1 MKALF
6 FLIAL
11 FLGISGWAQ
20 SSSDHQV
27 YLDTDVS
34 NSVNE
39 PPMVIFTPPKQIIR
53 VFGTVGSVYERN
65 QLSAMPLR
73 SINKIAGLTLGV
85 DCMNGGTPIIRGA
98 EGGTAYFV
106 DGVRVRSG
114 ALGIAGYGF

>member
-20 SSSDHQV
+20 SSTDHQV
-27 YLDTDVS
+27 FLNTDVS
-34 NSVNE
+34 NSFND
-39 PPMVIFTPPKQIIR
+39 PPVEVIRAPKQMIR
-53 VFGTVGSVYERN
+53 VFGTVGSVFESN

-73 SINKIAGLTLGV
+73 SVNKIAELSLGV
-85 DCMNGGTPIIRGA
+85 DCMTGGAPIIRGA

>member
-27 YLDTDVS
+27 FLNTDVS

-39 PPMVIFTPPKQIIR
+39 PPMVVFTPPKQMIR
-53 VFGTVGSVYERN
+53 LFGTVGSVYEHN
-65 QLSAMPLR
+65 QLSALPLR

>member
-20 SSSDHQV
+20 SSTDHQV
-27 YLDTDVS
+27 FLNTDVS
-34 NSVNE
+34 NSFND
-39 PPMVIFTPPKQIIR
+39 PPVEVIRAPKQMIR
-53 VFGTVGSVYERN
+53 VFGTVGSVFESN
-65 QLSAMPLR
+65 QLASMPLR
-73 SINKIAGLTLGV
+73 NVNKIAELSLGV
-85 DCMNGGTPIIRGA
+85 DCMAGGAPIIRGA
-98 EGGTAYFV
+98 EGGTAYFI

>member
-1 MKALF
+1 
-6 FLIAL
+6 

-27 YLDTDVS
+27 YLNTDVS

-39 PPMVIFTPPKQIIR
+39 PPTSFYTPPKQMIR
-53 VFGTVGSVYERN
+53 LFGTVGAVYDKNE
-65 QLSAMPLR
+65 LSAMPLR
-73 SINKIAGLTLGV
+73 NINKIAGLSLGV

-114 ALGIAGYGF
+114 SLGIAGYGF